1 MVLECY
7 QKMYAILCVA
17 TSEAIDVLQ
26 EGKDNS
32 LAARILQ
39 NALWEAEELYISE
52 RNDGEA

>member
-7 QKMYAILCVA
+7 QKMYAILCFA
-17 TSEAIDVLQ
+17 ASEAIDVLQ

>member
-17 TSEAIDVLQ
+17 ASEAIDVLQ

>member
-7 QKMYAILCVA
+7 QKMYAILCFA
-17 TSEAIDVLQ
+17 ASEAIDVLQ

-32 LAARILQ
+32 LAVRILQ